1 MNGIK
6 YIREKSNFTKNALAE
21 RMGVTRQTVTLWE
34 KGVRKPD
41 YNHLQWLC
49 DFYGVQEKWF
59 GELFEQ
65 DLEIL
70 NKMPM
75 YSHWDGDK
83 EYFTFVP
90 DENEIHINCGELEVM
105 LDEKYSDTL
114 KKRKEFINRIDQYLC
129 LPGNNQNYLF
139 DKINTAERG
148 MKEVN
153 MYLDLMD
160 TVQGIGKEDRILKVP
175 FRYEIRTALLAMMI
189 ASGQYSIND
198 VRALYADEFT
208 DGQCCGVEDKY
219 LEELADMM
227 GQHWNSIKIRQLE
240 QRKQMRAKKPF
251 ASDISNISK

>member
-6 YIREKSNFTKNALAE
+6 FIREKSNFSKNALAE
-21 RMGVTRQTVTLWE
+21 RMGVTRQTITLWE

-59 GELFEQ
+59 GELSEQ
-65 DLEIL
+65 DLHIL
-70 NKMPM
+70 NEMPM

-83 EYFTFVP
+83 EYFSFAPV
-90 DENEIHINCGELEVM
+90 ENEICIKCGELEVM
-105 LDEKYSDTL
+105 LDEKYADTL
-114 KKRKEFINRIDQYLC
+114 RKKKEFINRVNQYLC
-129 LPGNNQNYLF
+129 LPGKNQEYLF
-139 DKINTAERG
+139 DKITTAERG

-160 TVQGIGKEDRILKVP
+160 TVQGIGAEDRILKVP

-189 ASGQYSIND
+189 ASGQYSID
-198 VRALYADEFT
+198 DIRALYEDEFT

-227 GQHWNSIKIRQLE
+227 SQHWNSIKNFHLE
-240 QRKQMRAKKPF
+240 KRERMRENRKK
-251 ASDISNISK
+251 

>member
-59 GELFEQ
+59 GELSEQ

-90 DENEIHINCGELEVM
+90 VENEIHINCGELEVM

-114 KKRKEFINRIDQYLC
+114 KKRKEYINRIDQYLC

-189 ASGQYSIND
+189 ASGQNSITD
-198 VRALYADEFT
+198 IRALYADEFT
-208 DGQCCGVEDKY
+208 DGKCCGVEDKY
-219 LEELADMM
+219 LEELAEMM
-227 GQHWNSIKIRQLE
+227 SQHWNSIKIRQLE